1 MLSDVKTCLRK
12 FENILK
18 CHGLSLYKHWF
29 RLILPCLSNDQQI
42 WLEEIVGASRT
53 PFNWAKIKEVFI
65 GHYGST
71 MADGKTICT
80 SELLGIYMYPKES
93 IEAYIDRFNSL
104 ARRSGIIDKLV
115 LTNKFVVGLPKELN
129 QVVNVAICG
138 ASPEKKKCLN
148 TIAAISKDLY
158 NKLSRSSAS
167 SLSFGHS
174 CRDSTAPT
182 KENLGVQG
190 RTSMKKKYCNFH
202 KTHDNHSTEEC
213 NDAKKAAAIKTARV
227 KNLYF
232 ECDVSPWSKAHVCKT
247 DSAVGTPGTPSAITM
262 AFATDSVPSSPSLG
276 RMPCSKGSDGKLIV
290 KLIAYQRNVKDVRT
304 RAFVGSRSTFSCI
317 SPSFASSL
325 GLKVSLASGFI
336 TLGSK
341 DSFANRIATINKPN
355 QSPAGTDYE
364 RKVFFD
370 TIQLNLDANAKI
382 PLTSSCEIPEAVVTL
397 DTVTGQKAYRAPY
410 TIANAHIPTVQKQV
424 DDWLRD
430 KVITI
435 APPNTEYNSPLFV
448 VPKKGPNDF
457 LSVKKIN
464 KKTSFTFNGIQY
476 IFKKAPFSL
485 ASVSALVQRT
495 LTNLFADLPYV
506 TIFIDDLTVFT
517 DKDTIHHAECLNRVI
532 KRLNKANMILN
543 TKKSLIYRAVFT
555 ILGFTI
561 SSTGLSLDPAK
572 ASNIYNWPIPRT
584 GRDIQS
590 FLGYANY
597 FRASIPNFSKLTAPL
612 DKLCTISSIEKIWN
626 DAHLKAFKRIQ
637 TALSNAPV
645 LSSPNLNYLLY
656 VGIDAGDFSI
666 GGLLYQIIHTTI
678 YYIGFVPRSLPKSE
692 RDHSTTK
699 PNCLLT
705 LSNTD
710 VSAEVAQK
718 ELLLRKI
725 DVADFLTPPPEER
738 HEILL
743 KTHLNER
750 FGYKNIVDEVHNH
763 FAVDLGSFNVT
774 SAQGNNFFL
783 VLVDLFSRFTVL
795 RPLRDKSAITV
806 AKELVDIFCLIGF
819 PKIIQSDNGKEFIAE
834 VIEQMIKHSGIEHR
848 LSNPYNPLGNSMNE
862 RYVGLAK
869 QIIVKRL
876 DGVKNEWDIYLP
888 SVQYAMNCKFARLHN
903 SRPFCVM
910 FNRQPNE
917 LIDYSNIQPILHNQT
932 IDSQNL
938 EDKLKD
944 VMDIIIPGLREK
956 ISETQRNDN
965 TKFMRKNRIIYDQY
979 PLKSEVMIKNVNRTD
994 KTSERY
1000 EGPYT
1005 IHGYTKNGSYILM
1018 DKTGALLPRNIPTSH
1033 IGKHGYEYRARW
1045 KGYPP
1050 SEDTWEPRDSFQSNV
1065 PILEYRARREADGN
1079 PIISDEATTNSK
1091 RKAHGNDE
1099 QNHSPKR
1106 RKNTSRRSKTRKSR
1120 N

>member
-1 MLSDVKTCLRK
+1 
-12 FENILK
+12 
-18 CHGLSLYKHWF
+18 
-29 RLILPCLSNDQQI
+29 
-42 WLEEIVGASRT
+42 
-53 PFNWAKIKEVFI
+53 
-65 GHYGST
+65 
-71 MADGKTICT
+71 
-80 SELLGIYMYPKES
+80 MYPKES

-290 KLIAYQRNVKDVRT
+290 KLIAYQRNFLLLLVSSHWEDLHLIGTLIIIRLYLILLT
-304 RAFVGSRSTFSCI
+304 PECI
-317 SPSFASSL
+317 
-325 GLKVSLASGFI
+325 
-336 TLGSK
+336 
-341 DSFANRIATINKPN
+341 KPN

-699 PNCLLT
+699 RELLAIVYCFKNFYKWLYGSHFFLYTDHQSLTYLHSQVNPNKIMVNC
-705 LSNTD
+705 
-710 VSAEVAQK
+710 AEVAQK

-1033 IGKHGYEYRARW
+1033 IVLI
-1045 KGYPP
+1045 
-1050 SEDTWEPRDSFQSNV
+1050 SSDNVEPD
-1065 PILEYRARREADGN
+1065 P
-1079 PIISDEATTNSK
+1079 
-1091 RKAHGNDE
+1091 NDK
-1099 QNHSPKR
+1099 Q
-1106 RKNTSRRSKTRKSR
+1106 
-1120 N
+1120 